1 MECARGLCCALRFGP
16 LRRVRPLAPGK
27 FRKKRGSAKCGRPL
41 LLDMTIA
48 RRRQG
53 FGFANGVGR
62 LLSVVHVA
70 TSCVINVSPAE
81 FWPAR
86 SRVSDWRVTRQGD
99 VAGDFAEVMS
109 QIAVSEDCESVSP
122 YYCLRS
128 YGTYTGSQTFA
139 RISRSR
145 ASSSGTCACP
155 S

>member
-70 TSCVINVSPAE
+70 TSCVINVSPGGLI
-81 FWPAR
+81 PRGGILAR
-86 SRVSDWRVTRQGD
+86 
-99 VAGDFAEVMS
+99 
-109 QIAVSEDCESVSP
+109 AVP
-122 YYCLRS
+122 NLRLARDAS
-128 YGTYTGSQTFA
+128 GRRGGGFRGSHVPDR
-139 RISRSR
+139 RI
-145 ASSSGTCACP
+145 
-155 S
+155 